1 MPETKLEMTKKEIIQ
16 RFFNNDKTLY
26 NRLKPSKEEIVKLEN
41 FEWRV
46 YVDNGLKNINGGY
59 ASVKVYDGDEEE
71 LLLNVECGEQ
81 DTGGGGNKNWW
92 RVRYDRKMQ
101 KFEEI

>member
-1 MPETKLEMTKKEIIQ
+1 MQKTELTKTEIIN
-16 RFFNNDKTLY
+16 RFFNSDKELY
-26 NRLKPSKEEIVKLEN
+26 NDLKPSKEELIKLEN

-59 ASVKVYDGDEEE
+59 VSVTIYEGDKEK

-92 RVRYDRKMQ
+92 RVKYDRKTE
-101 KFEEI
+101 KFEED

>member
-1 MPETKLEMTKKEIIQ
+1 MPETKLEMTRTEIIQ
-16 RFFNNDKTLY
+16 RFFNNNKELY

-41 FEWRV
+41 FEWQV

-59 ASVKVYDGDEEE
+59 ASVEVYDGDEEE

-81 DTGGGGNKNWW
+81 DMGGGGNKNWW
-92 RVRYDRKMQ
+92 RVRYDRKTE
-101 KFEEI
+101 KFEEV